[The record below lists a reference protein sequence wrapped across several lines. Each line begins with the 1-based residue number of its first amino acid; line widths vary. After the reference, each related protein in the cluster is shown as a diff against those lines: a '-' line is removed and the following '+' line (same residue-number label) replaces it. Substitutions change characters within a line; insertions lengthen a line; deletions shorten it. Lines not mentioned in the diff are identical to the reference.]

1 MTATAESTAASVRFG
16 RRRAV
21 SSDALKERLTR
32 IRLTMTM
39 MSQNYVSARTSG
51 TGMPHLSAAT

>member
-1 MTATAESTAASVRFG
+1 MTATAASTAASVRFG

-32 IRLTMTM
+32 IRLTMTTT
-39 MSQNYVSARTSG
+39 SEKNVSARTSG
-51 TGMPHLSAAT
+51 TGMPDLSAMT